1 LRELSTYEEQALLE
15 QLRSGNETA
24 FTLIYKA
31 YWQKMYVIAYKRLGS
46 RQPAEDVV
54 HEVFTSLWRNRES
67 SAVRSLYAYLAAA
80 TKYAVFAE
88 VAKQTKH
95 RGTFPTEDAL
105 IHDYTIDE
113 RFLQKMLGEEINR
126 LPDKC
131 RLVFQ
136 YSRQE
141 GLSNKEI
148 AAALSITEKAVEK
161 HITKALSKLRLQ
173 LRHLFFFI

>member
-1 LRELSTYEEQALLE
+1 LLE
-15 QLRSGNETA
+15 ELRDGNEAA
-24 FTLIYKA
+24 FTLIYKR
-31 YWQKMYVIAYKRLGS
+31 YWQRLYVIAYKRLGS

-54 HEVFTSLWRNRES
+54 HEVFSSLWRNRES
-67 SAVRSLYAYLAAA
+67 ASIRSLYAYLAAA

-95 RGTFPTEDAL
+95 RATSPTEAAL
-105 IHDYTIDE
+105 IHDHTIDD
-113 RFLQKMLGEEINR
+113 RFLQRMLGEEINR

-148 AAALSITEKAVEK
+148 ATVLSITEKAVEK

-173 LRHLFFFI
+173 LRHLFFFC